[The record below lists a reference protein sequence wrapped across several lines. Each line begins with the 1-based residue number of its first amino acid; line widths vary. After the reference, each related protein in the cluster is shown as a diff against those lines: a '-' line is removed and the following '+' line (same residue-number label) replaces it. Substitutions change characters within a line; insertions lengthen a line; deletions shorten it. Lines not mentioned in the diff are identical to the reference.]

1 MLATHSRKPNS
12 GMMNLNLDLSKVEQ
26 R

>member
-12 GMMNLNLDLSKVEQ
+12 GTMNLNLDLSKVEQ